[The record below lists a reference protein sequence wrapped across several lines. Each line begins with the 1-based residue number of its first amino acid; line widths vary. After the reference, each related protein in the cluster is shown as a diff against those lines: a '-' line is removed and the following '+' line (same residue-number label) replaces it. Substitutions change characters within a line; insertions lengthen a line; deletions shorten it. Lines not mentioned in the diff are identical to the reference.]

1 MAEKFKT
8 ILKKFKIGRSL
19 KFRLFIIIFLMGL
32 IPSVFMRVGIL
43 ENYES
48 RAIAVRTSDVQTQL
62 KIIANHLITY
72 NYLQD
77 TSSEVIG
84 AELE

>member
-32 IPSVFMRVGIL
+32 FPSVFMRGGIL
-43 ENYES
+43 EN
-48 RAIAVRTSDVQTQL
+48 
-62 KIIANHLITY
+62 
-72 NYLQD
+72 
-77 TSSEVIG
+77 
-84 AELE
+84 